1 MARLESPSIRIWAS
15 LNCSARSNTRRQA
28 PGFRN
33 GSSPSKISTSAIA
46 LASRRPTY
54 FFLAATGASPAPAPA
69 PAPPEPRM
77 ALKKS
82 VLVSTTIT
90 SDFLLKLAR

>member
-69 PAPPEPRM
+69 PPEPRM